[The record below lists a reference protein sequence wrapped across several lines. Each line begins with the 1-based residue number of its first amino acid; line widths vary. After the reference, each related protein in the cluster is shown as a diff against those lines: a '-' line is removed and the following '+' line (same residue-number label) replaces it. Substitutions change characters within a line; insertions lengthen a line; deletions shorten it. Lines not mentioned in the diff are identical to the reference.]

1 MKPSNHVKDATAEPA
16 GLLYRTKSRSTGAI
30 GSVYT
35 PQEQGIDVGDA
46 KYAVV
51 CETHSNILAVDTL
64 RTAKRDAANT
74 DEWCDECRALVPC
87 K

>member
-1 MKPSNHVKDATAEPA
+1 MNNDASVKASTQEPA
-16 GLLYRTKSRSTGAI
+16 GLLYRTRSRATGVV
-30 GSVYT
+30 GSVYN

-51 CETHSNILAVDTL
+51 CEAHSNILAVDTL

-74 DEWCDECRALVPC
+74 SEWCDECRAMAPC